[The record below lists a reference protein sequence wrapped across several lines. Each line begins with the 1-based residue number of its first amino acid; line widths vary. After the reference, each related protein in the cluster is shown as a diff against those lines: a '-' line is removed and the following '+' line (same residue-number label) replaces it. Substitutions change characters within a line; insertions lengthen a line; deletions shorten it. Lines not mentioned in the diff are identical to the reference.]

1 MIHLFCGYD
10 PREAIGWH
18 VFVHS
23 VLRRASRP
31 VAIHRLDS
39 CGLPQGTNAFTLS
52 RFLVPWLMGYRGH
65 AIFAD
70 AADMLCLGDIA
81 QLDGLFDARKAVQV
95 VQHDYQ
101 TRNPRKYLGTKMEAE
116 NCDYPRKNWASLM
129 LINCEHD
136 LWSMVDPAFLESAD
150 RMAVLQFTEAAP
162 FEVGALPTYWN
173 RLADEGQPVEG
184 AQILHW
190 TAGIPGFQHYT
201 DAPGA
206 ALWRAELADMMETA

>member
-1 MIHLFCGYD
+1 MINLFCGYD

-23 VLRRASRP
+23 VLRRTSQS

-81 QLDGLFDARKAVQV
+81 QLDALFDERKAVQV
-95 VQHDYQ
+95 VKHDYQ
-101 TRNPRKYLGTKMEAE
+101 TRNPRKYVGTSMEAE
-116 NCDYPRKNWASLM
+116 NRDYPRKNWASLM
-129 LINCEHD
+129 VMNCAHPFWAD
-136 LWSMVDPAFLESAD
+136 ADAAHLETV
-150 RMAVLQFTEAAP
+150 RNLEMLQFGGAGDSV
-162 FEVGALPTYWN
+162 VGSLPSYWN
-173 RLADEGQPVEG
+173 RIADEGQPIDG

-190 TAGIPGFQHYT
+190 TAGIPGFQHYV

-206 ALWRAELADMMETA
+206 AFWRDELRDMMETA